1 MVKYCCHPPR
11 CIKCGEAHSTGS
23 CTEDR
28 FSPAKCVHCS
38 GDHMANFK
46 GCPTFKKANNK
57 KIIKPSKSP
66 TTKFPES
73 RPFSRPKTY
82 AEAIRTQDVPT
93 ENLSVTLSNFIINIL
108 FSLQFLMH

>member
-1 MVKYCCHPPR
+1 
-11 CIKCGEAHSTGS
+11 
-23 CTEDR
+23 
-28 FSPAKCVHCS
+28 
-38 GDHMANFK
+38 MANFK

-57 KIIKPSKSP
+57 KIIRPSKSP

-93 ENLSVTLSNFIINIL
+93 ENLSVTLSNFIINL
-108 FSLQFLMH
+108 NSLISSLTTLLSSVLNALISKVNLSP